1 MKASLFFLLAVLA
14 VVPLSSLPRSFDDL
28 FPNYDPA
35 LRAQVFSPEGRMAS
49 SDKAITWQLMPPFL
63 RAVNIQEPVM
73 RVQPS
78 FLVESLIVIP
88 YKMTNGQTRVSS
100 VLDVYNALSRVRD
113 LKGRLY
119 HSHTRD
125 EDVPLFEDATRLESP
140 RRLSPIPDPPP
151 SRSVPAGETLYL
163 RLKDTN
169 FGNSYYR
176 ADIAVQGGGILYTL
190 TNFKN
195 LSYIIPVIREEK
207 FVARMYIEPLAEG
220 ILVYSIAGA
229 DVSDFISSRIHM
241 PSAIQKRVAVIID
254 WIVDGIGNS

>member
-1 MKASLFFLLAVLA
+1 M
-14 VVPLSSLPRSFDDL
+14 
-28 FPNYDPA
+28 
-35 LRAQVFSPEGRMAS
+35 
-49 SDKAITWQLMPPFL
+49 
-63 RAVNIQEPVM
+63 
-73 RVQPS
+73 
-78 FLVESLIVIP
+78 VIP
-88 YKMTNGQTRVSS
+88 YKTTNGQTRVPG
-100 VLDVYNALSRVRD
+100 LPDVYNAISRVRD
-113 LKGRLY
+113 LKGRTY
-119 HSHTRD
+119 HSATRG
-125 EDVPLFEDATRLESP
+125 EDVPLFEDATRLESA

-151 SRSVPAGETLYL
+151 SRSVPAGETVYL
-163 RLKDTN
+163 RLKDIN

-220 ILVYSIAGA
+220 ILIYSIAGA

-254 WIVDGIGNS
+254 WIVDGIGNP